1 MSVVRVIIRSCT
13 SRPQLTWLFTY
24 QVSAFSTERTPISA
38 AYPLP
43 RSGTGATG
51 RRRSAY
57 GPSAERRD
65 NVPDATPDRW
75 TSKRTPTSSGFT
87 SETAP
92 SHAGEETCSRC
103 GSLAATTGRGSWRRV
118 GKQCLT
124 SCRHQ
129 VSFVSTTKDA
139 PWSRARPSTGRAY
152 SRSTGPGA
160 STLGKSSWN
169 HGNRPSCRNIPGE
182 FARGLFHSDGW
193 RGVNRVRRSLS
204 DGDRWYE
211 YPRYLFGNEST
222 DILRLCGETL
232 DQLGVAWRFSRRNA
246 ISVARREA
254 VARLDEF
261 VGPKY

>member
-1 MSVVRVIIRSCT
+1 MIIWSCT
-13 SRPQLTWLFTY
+13 NRPRLTWLFTY
-24 QVSAFSTERTPISA
+24 QVLAFSTERTPISA

-43 RSGTGATG
+43 RSGTGAAAAAVPRT
-51 RRRSAY
+51 AQA
-57 GPSAERRD
+57 PNAEGS
-65 NVPDATPDRW
+65 VPAATPDRW
-75 TSKRTPTSSGFT
+75 TSKRTPTSSGYT

-92 SHAGEETCSRC
+92 SRAGEEMCSRY

-118 GKQCLT
+118 GERCLT
-124 SCRHQ
+124 SCPNQ
-129 VSFVSTTKDA
+129 VSSVSTTKDA

-152 SRSTGPGA
+152 SRSTGPGG

-169 HGNRPSCRNIPGE
+169 HGNRPSCRNTRANSPEGCSIPTAGAASTG
-182 FARGLFHSDGW
+182 FAEG
-193 RGVNRVRRSLS
+193 LS

-211 YPRYLFGNEST
+211 YPRYLFGNESA